1 MARLN
6 ATPRLVRSI
15 EERMMIPRSS
25 VSWTVSSLHEYQS
38 TPRSR
43 FSFVTESRFTPS
55 SRSSA
60 MTVSGDSDEV
70 TTNPL
75 PPDLRPSARNMSAKR
90 SFSWPG
96 GPWRTTLEPTGSP
109 PWTSASNPG
118 TRGGS
123 PGMKSPLERTS
134 QAASECEVRMGGDR
148 VAERRLKDSLRRFR
162 PEPLRAYVPE
172 VAMDRRD
179 EFPESVQA
187 RLGPVH
193 HLIEDRF
200 PELLVVRR
208 EPMLHLDLDR
218 RRADEPDSLEERM
231 EVGDVEVDH
240 LAKGPGLVLEIHLEA
255 QVRGPQSVLERAG
268 IVRPTVDE
276 PEIRE
281 SLKELR
287 RGRDVHVKRARDL
300 ARKVP
305 VPVAE
310 RSEDRDAVLARE
322 KENRLSERLLV
333 HVGKPRNQSHSGGR
347 SLFIVELGA
356 LKACPGIL
364 TLDYLGEE
372 RTNSGLYGGRPPGK
386 FTQSESLARGREFH
400 RPLREG

>member
-1 MARLN
+1 MARLR

-15 EERMMIPRSS
+15 EERMTIPRSS

-38 TPRSR
+38 TTRSR
-43 FSFVTESRFTPS
+43 CSFVTESRFTPS
-55 SRSSA
+55 SRRSA
-60 MTVSGDSDEV
+60 MTASGDCEEV

-109 PWTSASNPG
+109 PWTIASNPG
-118 TRGGS
+118 TPVGSRGMES
-123 PGMKSPLERTS
+123 SLQRTS
-134 QAASECEVRMGGDR
+134 QAAAECEVRVGADR
-148 VAERRLKDSLRRFR
+148 VSERRLEDSLRRVG
-162 PEPLRAYVPE
+162 PEPLGADVPE
-172 VAMDRRD
+172 IPMDRRD

-200 PELLVVRR
+200 PELLMVRR
-208 EPMLHLDLDR
+208 EPMLHLDLNR
-218 RRADEPDSLEERM
+218 RRADEPNPLEERM
-231 EVGDVEVDH
+231 VVGDEEIEH
-240 LAKGPGLVLEIHLEA
+240 LAKGPGLVLEIHLEP
-255 QVRGPQSVLERAG
+255 QGRGPQSVLERAG
-268 IVRPTVDE
+268 VVRPTIDE
-276 PEIRE
+276 PELRE

-287 RGRDVHVKRARDL
+287 RGRDMHVKRARDL

-333 HVGKPRNQSHSGGR
+333 HVGKPRNQSHSGGAKSICR
-347 SLFIVELGA
+347 GV
-356 LKACPGIL
+356 
-364 TLDYLGEE
+364 
-372 RTNSGLYGGRPPGK
+372 GG
-386 FTQSESLARGREFH
+386 S
-400 RPLREG
+400 

>member
-1 MARLN
+1 M
-6 ATPRLVRSI
+6 T
-15 EERMMIPRSS
+15 IPRSS
-25 VSWTVSSLHEYQS
+25 MSWTVSSLHEYQS
-38 TPRSR
+38 MTRSR

-60 MTVSGDSDEV
+60 MTASGDCEEV

-75 PPDLRPSARNMSAKR
+75 PPDLRPSARKVSAKR

-96 GPWRTTLEPTGSP
+96 GPCRTTLEPTGRP
-109 PWTSASNPG
+109 PWTIASNPG
-118 TRGGS
+118 TPVGSRGMES
-123 PGMKSPLERTS
+123 SLQRTG
-134 QAASECEVRMGGDR
+134 QAAAEREVRMGADR
-148 VAERRLKDSLRRFR
+148 ISERGLEHSLRRVG
-162 PEPLRAYVPE
+162 PEPLGTDIPE
-172 VAMDRRD
+172 IPMDRRD

-200 PELLVVRR
+200 PELLMVRR

-218 RRADEPDSLEERM
+218 RRADVPDPLKERV

-240 LAKGPGLVLEIHLEA
+240 LANGPGLVLELHLEA

-268 IVRPTVDE
+268 VVRPTVDE

-305 VPVAE
+305 VPVAK

-322 KENRLSERLLV
+322 KENGLSERLLV

-347 SLFIVELGA
+347 SLFVVELGA

-386 FTQSESLARGREFH
+386 FNQSESLGGGREV
-400 RPLREG
+400 PPPSMEGS